1 MEAENMY
8 ANILVPI
15 DGSENAEKA
24 VKEAIALAQ
33 IHHSKL
39 HVVMVATDQRY
50 IQYGVTLGQD
60 VMDQFEK
67 AADKTLQQAEDEIKV
82 AGVAVETHYVV
93 GIPKIQIAEKLPV
106 TLKTD
111 LTVMGKSGMSGI
123 SRAFLGSTT
132 EYVVRHSES
141 NVLVVEN

>member
-1 MEAENMY
+1 MY

-15 DGSENAEKA
+15 DGSENAENA

-33 IHHSKL
+33 VHHSTL

-50 IQYGVTLGQD
+50 VQYGVAMGQD
-60 VMDQFEK
+60 VMNQFEK
-67 AADKTLQQAEDEIKV
+67 IADQNLQKAAEEIKA
-82 AGVAVETHYVV
+82 AGVAVQTHYIV
-93 GIPKIQIAEKLPV
+93 GIPKIQIAEKLPE

-111 LTVMGKSGMSGI
+111 LTVMGKSGLNGI
-123 SRAFLGSTT
+123 SRALLGSTT
-132 EYVVRHSES
+132 EYVVRHSKV